1 MELVAVSLNGWAEVK
16 VVAVLE
22 HIVVNYEM
30 AVGEVEM
37 ELVVVSWNCWAEVK
51 VVVVVE
57 HIVVNYEMVTGE
69 V

>member
-16 VVAVLE
+16 VVVVLE

-37 ELVVVSWNCWAEVK
+37 ELVV
-51 VVVVVE
+51 
-57 HIVVNYEMVTGE
+57 TGE